1 MGLWACGAIIIRHVM
16 RAMGLSGHLDL
27 GLLDACASHLSL
39 RPTSAPQGVMGYA
52 WVFPFRRVVS
62 FCLLWARVAGSTHRV
77 MMVMGRAGYMRLWE
91 CGGVSVAIVG
101 SSSGLRWRT

>member
-1 MGLWACGAIIIRHVM
+1 MGLRACGAIIITHVM
-16 RAMGLSGHLDL
+16 RAMRLIGHVDL
-27 GLLDACASHLSL
+27 GGLDACASHLL

-62 FCLLWARVAGSTHRV
+62 ICFLWAHVAGSTHRV
-77 MMVMGRAGYMRLWE
+77 MRVMGRAGYVRLWE

-101 SSSGLRWRT
+101 SSSGPRWRT